1 MAGPLLHLIQYDV
14 DQEHEDAF
22 DRWYNIHILNVLQF
36 PGYGWSSRYVSLEG
50 GTEGPNI
57 RCLTL
62 YIVEDRSAF
71 NMVLAPTQEQ
81 RPKTLVEDQENFETI
96 RGARYIHSSVY
107 EHVSGSHLGKP
118 LLAGNRPLLLLMTDV
133 NPGKESEWVS
143 DKGVSETEEIPALL
157 QDPWVRAVGRF
168 RAIEGVL
175 PPWLV
180 QGPRHLTLCELS
192 GEDAAHAMYAP
203 DRMSP
208 PLKRLATSPGYVSS
222 GSIIQRRFRYFY
234 KPISQHWSY
243 KKVTD

>member
-14 DQEHEDAF
+14 DREHENAF

-36 PGYGWSSRYVSLEG
+36 PGYGWSSRYVSLG
-50 GTEGPNI
+50 GDTEGPAI

-96 RGARYIHSSVY
+96 RGAHYIHSSVY
-107 EHVSGSHLGKP
+107 EHVSGSHPGKP
-118 LLAGNRPLLLLMTDV
+118 LLMGNRPLLLLMSDV
-133 NPGKESEWVS
+133 VPGNETEWARLS
-143 DKGVSETEEIPALL
+143 DTEEIPALL
-157 QDPWVRAVGRF
+157 RDPWVRVVGRF

-192 GEDAAHAMYAP
+192 DEDAAHAMYDP

-208 PLKRLATSPGYVSS
+208 PLKSLVTSPGY
-222 GSIIQRRFRYFY
+222 GDAGPIIQRRFRYFY

>member
-36 PGYGWSSRYVSLEG
+36 PGYGWSSRYVSLG
-50 GTEGPNI
+50 GNMEGPNI

-71 NMVLAPTQEQ
+71 NMVLAPTQEK
-81 RPKTLVEDQENFETI
+81 RPKTLIEDQENFETI
-96 RGARYIHSSVY
+96 RGAHYIHSSVY
-107 EHVSGSHLGKP
+107 EHVSGSHPGKP
-118 LLAGNRPLLLLMTDV
+118 LLMENRPLLLLMSDV
-133 NPGKESEWVS
+133 DPGNETEWARRA
-143 DKGVSETEEIPALL
+143 DTEEIPALL
-157 QDPWVRAVGRF
+157 QDPWVRIVGRF

-180 QGPRHLTLCELS
+180 QGPRHLVLCELS
-192 GEDAAHAMYAP
+192 GEGAAHAMYGPEQMNPAL
-203 DRMSP
+203 R
-208 PLKRLATSPGYVSS
+208 RLGTSQGDS
-222 GSIIQRRFRYFY
+222 GAESVAQRRFRYFY

-243 KKVTD
+243 KKVAG